1 MENDELNVFA
11 KRLKQLRLSLN
22 MTQKEFADKVDLTA
36 SALSAYENNI
46 KNPSVAV
53 AKRIAEKF
61 SISIDWLC
69 GLSDKMTPSDDII
82 SYSDAIRA
90 FDKLD
95 EAFSIKIN
103 IADLA
108 GGALYYPLIIDPVFQ
123 DYLKDWAEILELY
136 HKDTIDEKLYN
147 LWIEDKANAYSEKI
161 SDESVEAFLAL
172 KQGEEQFTDWRDCT
186 PNWHGKRNK
195 NDQK

>member
-11 KRLKQLRLSLN
+11 RRLKQLRLSLN

-69 GLSDKMTPSDDII
+69 GLSDKMTSSDDII

-108 GGALYYPLIIDPVFQ
+108 GGALPQPILNTPKDCKTATFQ
-123 DYLKDWAEILELY
+123 VARLHTFFVVVLQNNVVLLRNVTERFATLRSDRIKVLGGLRV
-136 HKDTIDEKLYN
+136 HTRQ
-147 LWIEDKANAYSEKI
+147 YS
-161 SDESVEAFLAL
+161 SVL
-172 KQGEEQFTDWRDCT
+172 
-186 PNWHGKRNK
+186 
-195 NDQK
+195 

>member
-11 KRLKQLRLSLN
+11 RRLKQLRLSLN

-69 GLSDKMTPSDDII
+69 GLSDKMTSSDDII

-103 IADLA
+103 IAD
-108 GGALYYPLIIDPVFQ
+108 
-123 DYLKDWAEILELY
+123 
-136 HKDTIDEKLYN
+136 
-147 LWIEDKANAYSEKI
+147 
-161 SDESVEAFLAL
+161 
-172 KQGEEQFTDWRDCT
+172 
-186 PNWHGKRNK
+186 
-195 NDQK
+195 

>member
-1 MENDELNVFA
+1 MENDELNAFA
-11 KRLKQLRLSLN
+11 ERLKQLRISLN
-22 MTQKEFADKVDLTA
+22 LTQKEFADKVDLTA

-103 IADLA
+103 TADLA
-108 GGALYYPLIIDPVFQ
+108 GGSLYYPLIIDPVFQ

-136 HKDTIDEKLYN
+136 HKDTIDAKLYN

-172 KQGEEQFTDWRDCT
+172 KQGEEQLTDWRDYS

-195 NDQK
+195 NEKK